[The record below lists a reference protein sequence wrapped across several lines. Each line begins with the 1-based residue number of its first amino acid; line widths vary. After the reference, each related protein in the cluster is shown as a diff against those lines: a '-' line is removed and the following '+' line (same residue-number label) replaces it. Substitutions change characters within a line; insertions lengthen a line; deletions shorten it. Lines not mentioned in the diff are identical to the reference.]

1 MKWTTGTI
9 RNILVSVSVILIVLV
24 LQGCAIH
31 KKAQLGSHKITVSRH
46 EICKQ
51 FGVEEHGDVSIF
63 RYRGVGPSARFYE
76 VTINKNRVMLNGLD
90 LGALRDGDSVRITDN
105 GIGVNSLNYDQSA
118 QYLKG
123 NAEALGDVN
132 NAAARAEL

>member
-9 RNILVSVSVILIVLV
+9 RNILVGVSVISIALV
-24 LQGCAIH
+24 MQGCAIN

-76 VTINKNRVMLNGLD
+76 VTIDKNRVMLNGME
-90 LGALRDGDSVRITDN
+90 LGSLKEGDSVRITDG
-105 GIGVNSLNYDQSA
+105 GITVGSLDYGQTA
-118 QYLKG
+118 QYLKA
-123 NAEALGDVN
+123 NSADPSDRNKAT
-132 NAAARAEL
+132 ARAEL